1 MPLFEQISRDIM
13 TAMKARDKVRTD
25 ALRNIKK
32 YFIEAKTAPGADGE
46 LSDEQAVKILSKL
59 SKQGHDTAALY
70 REKGREDLAQEEEA
84 QALVIDEYLP
94 KQLSAEE
101 LEAEIRRI
109 VAEEGATSMRDMGK
123 VMGAASKQLVGRA
136 DGKAIAALVKQILSA

>member
-13 TAMKARDKVRTD
+13 AAMKARDKVRTD

-32 YFIEAKTAPGADGE
+32 YFLEAVTAPGSNGE
-46 LSDEQAVKILSKL
+46 LTDEQAVKILSKL

-70 REKGREDLAQEEEA
+70 HEKGRDDLAQEEEA

-101 LEAEIRRI
+101 LETAIRAI
-109 VAEEGATSMRDMGK
+109 VAELGATSMRDMGR
-123 VMGAASKQLVGRA
+123 VMGEASKRLVGKA
-136 DGKAIAALVKQILSA
+136 DGKAIANLVKQILNA